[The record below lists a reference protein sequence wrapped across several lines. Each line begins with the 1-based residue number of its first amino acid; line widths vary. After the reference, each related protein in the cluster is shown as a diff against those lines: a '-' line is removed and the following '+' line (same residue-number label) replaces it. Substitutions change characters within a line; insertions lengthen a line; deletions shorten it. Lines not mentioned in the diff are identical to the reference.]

1 AGGELV
7 ERVVDEEEVE
17 VAVFVVV
24 EEGGLGGEAFVVE
37 AVFVGFFGEGVVSI
51 IDVKEV
57 CSLGGVGVGR
67 AADIDV
73 EVAVAVDIDHGG
85 AGAPALC
92 SRDAAF
98 FRDVFEGAVAFVEE
112 QAIVD
117 HVAGQEDI
125 GQAVVVDIAD
135 GYSAAVVE
143 IDIIEDVEGFA
154 VEEGILEVDAGVVF
168 VEPGKEGGIVGGVT
182 AGGEDSEKGEEAN
195 EVAHGS

>member
-1 AGGELV
+1 
-7 ERVVDEEEVE
+7 
-17 VAVFVVV
+17 
-24 EEGGLGGEAFVVE
+24 
-37 AVFVGFFGEGVVSI
+37 
-51 IDVKEV
+51 
-57 CSLGGVGVGR
+57 
-67 AADIDV
+67 
-73 EVAVAVDIDHGG
+73 
-85 AGAPALC
+85 
-92 SRDAAF
+92 
-98 FRDVFEGAVAFVEE
+98 
-112 QAIVD
+112 VD
-117 HVAGQEDI
+117 HVAGEEDI